1 MTRIWIAGVVLTGIV
16 ATAVAQE
23 AAQDAKTERFKNT
36 LSIGVTMTD
45 GNSETLQANA
55 ALVTEGE
62 QKGLGSV
69 RAGIE
74 GNYGE
79 STVGDQKDTTIEN
92 ARLFA
97 NAKKTITS
105 MTFAYLDGSVLYDN
119 IADID
124 YRTTIGPGLGSYLLK
139 SDTQALSVEAGLSY
153 IWEKVDGLSD
163 NYLAIRIAERFE
175 QTLSATAKAWQ
186 SAEYLPKADDFGDYL
201 INAELGLEAAIST
214 SMNLRVVLQDKYDST
229 PAIEL
234 ERNDLTLIAGI
245 SVNL

>member
-1 MTRIWIAGVVLTGIV
+1 MTRIWIAGVVLTGIMTT
-16 ATAVAQE
+16 TAM
-23 AAQDAKTERFKNT
+23 AQDAKTGRFKNT
-36 LSIGVTMTD
+36 LSAGVTMTD

-79 STVGDQKDTTIEN
+79 STVNDEKDTTVEN

-97 NAKKTITS
+97 NAKKTITP
-105 MTFAYLDGSVLYDN
+105 MTFAYLDGSVLYDS

-124 YRTTIGPGLGSYLLK
+124 YRATLGPGLGSYLIK
-139 SDTQALSVEAGLSY
+139 NDKQTLSVEAGLSY
-153 IWEKVDGLSD
+153 VLEKVGGISD
-163 NYLAIRIAERFE
+163 DYLAFRFAERYE
-175 QTLSATAKAWQ
+175 QTLSKTAKGWQ
-186 SAEYLPKADDFGDYL
+186 AAEYLPTAADFGDYL
-201 INAELGLEAAIST
+201 MSAELGVEAAINS

-229 PAIEL
+229 PGVGL
-234 ERNDLTLIAGI
+234 QSNDLTLIAGI
-245 SVNL
+245 SYAW